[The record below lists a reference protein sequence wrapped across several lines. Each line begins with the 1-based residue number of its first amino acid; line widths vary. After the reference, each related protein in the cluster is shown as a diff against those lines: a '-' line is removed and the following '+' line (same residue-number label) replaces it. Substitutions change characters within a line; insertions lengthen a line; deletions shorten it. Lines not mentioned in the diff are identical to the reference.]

1 MLAAAVL
8 SGCAKSDSAPK
19 DTTAQAVTGEATQAA
34 AKTEDKA
41 GEQAAA
47 SAAYPEKEIQ
57 CIVTAAAGG
66 GTDAMARAVCTP
78 LEKTLG
84 KAIVII
90 NNGSASG
97 LVGMGD
103 ISQAAADGYTLGVFS
118 NTDVANFV
126 YGASECDFTTDDF
139 TYIAGL
145 NTTGDIL
152 VLKKGSDMKNLD
164 DFVSKAKEK
173 PGELTIALP
182 SAIQNLS
189 LDLMNEKMGIVTT
202 GVVYEGGN
210 KVLADLL
217 GGHIEAGILSAK
229 FISQAQEQDLT
240 VLGIMLGERLGTFP
254 DISTFSEQGYD
265 IVNPAVRM
273 LVGPK
278 GLPESVV
285 NVLVENL
292 KQGYEGEIKE
302 SVSNIDEEPALLTG
316 ADLDAFL
323 KEDFAM
329 REAMLKK

>member
-1 MLAAAVL
+1 MT
-8 SGCAKSDSAPK
+8 GCAQKEAPQ
-19 DTTAQAVTGEATQAA
+19 TTAAPAGTTTAA
-34 AKTEDKA
+34 ETTTAEPAADSKAESTEGAKT
-41 GEQAAA
+41 A
-47 SAAYPEKEIQ
+47 SDYPTKEIQ
-57 CIVTAAAGG
+57 VIVTAAAGG

-84 KAIVII
+84 KTMVII

-103 ISQAAADGYTLGVFS
+103 IAKAAPDGYTLGVFS

-126 YGASECDFTTDDF
+126 YGGSDCDFTTDDF
-139 TYIAGL
+139 TYVAGL

-152 VLKKGSDMKNLD
+152 VLKKDSDMKTLD
-164 DFVSKAKEK
+164 DFINKAKEK
-173 PGELTIALP
+173 PGEMTVALP

-189 LDLMNEKMGIVTT
+189 LNLMNEKMGIVTT

-229 FISQAQEQDLT
+229 FVSQAQEQGLT
-240 VLGIMLGERLGTFP
+240 VLGIMLADRL
-254 DISTFSEQGYD
+254 STFADVPTFAEQGYE

-278 GLPESVV
+278 GLPEDVVSV
-285 NVLVENL
+285 LAENL
-292 KQGYEGEIKE
+292 KTGYEGEIKD
-302 SVSNIDEEPALLTG
+302 SVANIDEEPALLTG
-316 ADLDAFL
+316 AELDTFL

-329 REAMLKK
+329 RETMLKK